1 MIKKQQLLTI
11 ICLANNLKGKHHY
24 NHKIAENKNPL
35 QTIFEVIVSLLY
47 EKINF

>member
-35 QTIFEVIVSLLY
+35 QTIF
-47 EKINF
+47 